1 MKTCAMCLYNLW
13 EKGCTPNGCTYS
25 LSTRIYVAL
34 YSTNGPLLLLHI
46 PSPYNIF
53 TALLSYSSKMN
64 SVNMDELSSPPW
76 QFSRG
81 MDLIKPDKKSL
92 NACV

>member
-1 MKTCAMCLYNLW
+1 MAPLHLFTISKDLY
-13 EKGCTPNGCTYS
+13 T
-25 LSTRIYVAL
+25 VAL
-34 YSTNGPLLLLHI
+34 HSTNGPLLLLHI

-64 SVNMDELSSPPW
+64 SVNMGELNSSPPW
-76 QFSRG
+76 QLSRG
-81 MDLIKPDKKSL
+81 MYLIKPDMKSL